1 MKSFT
6 KVDPPLTEEEL
17 AAACRLVM
25 AYEIATTYP
34 DETHVFR
41 SSYEI
46 AIQELLHKTA
56 DGTIEPARVRMGWQY
71 YARKGLAAVLIGVLL
86 AGITMP
92 EKVMAGC
99 KWLITVVEEFLE
111 DRTRYKYTSNISE
124 DVGLIEMTFGYLP
137 EGMGQKVEEYNNAY
151 VKLYFSIDS
160 VVESYYFSI
169 SQKPLVETRERV
181 HGNNVEIYDTEIL
194 VIQDEVIEISI
205 RNDIIYFAWIH
216 DLLHI
221 SGQTNLSKAELIQIL
236 ENIKFEA

>member
-99 KWLITVVEEFLE
+99 KWLITVVEEFFA
-111 DRTRYKYTSNISE
+111 DRTEYRYTSDISE
-124 DVGLIEMTFGYLP
+124 DAALLPMTFGYLP
-137 EGMGQKVEEYNNAY
+137 EGMEQKVEKIKEEYI
-151 VKLYFSIDS
+151 KLVFSTQMETHYFI
-160 VVESYYFSI
+160 I
-169 SQKPLVETRERV
+169 SQRSLQESRV
-181 HGNNVEIYDTEIL
+181 RLLGSNLEIYDTEII
-194 VIQDEVIEISI
+194 VVQDEIIEISAREDNI
-205 RNDIIYFAWIH
+205 FFSWIH
-216 DLLHI
+216 DLWHI
-221 SGQTNLSKAELIQIL
+221 SGQTDLSKAELIQIL